1 MSKNQKEIYDE
12 NKENEKDENIYNW
25 KEEYLVEEL
34 LKIIT
39 NKNIFSSL
47 NDKNGENKKRFYRI

>member
-47 NDKNGENKKRFYRI
+47 NDKNGENKKKVL

>member
-1 MSKNQKEIYDE
+1 MWFDE

-47 NDKNGENKKRFYRI
+47 NDKNGENKKKVL

>member
-12 NKENEKDENIYNW
+12 NKEKEKDENIYNW

-47 NDKNGENKKRFYRI
+47 NDKNGENKKKVL